1 MEPGTTRLD
10 KLSDEIR
17 RIWWAFGPADNRGA
31 KVLELTERAKKL
43 EEEHAELRA
52 MLEVFA
58 DGETIIKPRHVGA
71 AADLLRR
78 IEGPTHPGAK
88 CR

>member
-31 KVLELTERAKKL
+31 KVLELTERAKRM
-43 EEEHAELRA
+43 ENEHAEL
-52 MLEVFA
+52 L
-58 DGETIIKPRHVGA
+58 A
-71 AADLLRR
+71 ALKEACDVVYDTSAWRRLIAR
-78 IEGPTHPGAK
+78 IEDG
-88 CR
+88 R